1 MSLLKRIRRLLG
13 NRSGVAMTE
22 FAIGAA
28 FLLTAG
34 LWGAK
39 LANFAL
45 VNMKIGQLA
54 VHFADNASRIG
65 DTATLQD
72 RKIYEGDI
80 NDLIFGAQ
88 IQAGKSLSFYD
99 HGRVIISSVEVDSN
113 GLQYIHWQRCR
124 GLRPYNSSYGV
135 EGDRIGAGMGPA
147 GEEVSAEPD
156 DAVIFVEVTY
166 DYQPLIS
173 SRFIGDTK
181 IKSISSFTVRDD
193 RDLSQIYQRDPN
205 NPDPVQSCNQHSGTP
220 TVGAGGKVS

>member
-1 MSLLKRIRRLLG
+1 MTILARIRRLMR

-22 FAIGAA
+22 FAIGAP

-34 LWGAK
+34 LWGAE

-45 VNMKIGQLA
+45 VNMKVGQLA

-88 IQAGKSLSFYD
+88 LQAGKSLGFYD

-124 GLRPYNSSYGV
+124 GLRPYNSSYGA
-135 EGDRIGAGMGPA
+135 EGTRLGTGMGPA

-173 SRFIGDTK
+173 ARFVGNPK
-181 IKSISSFTVRDD
+181 IRSISSFTVRDD

-205 NPDPVQSCNQHSGTP
+205 NPDPVQRCNQYTGTP
-220 TVGAGGKVS
+220 AVGAGGRVS